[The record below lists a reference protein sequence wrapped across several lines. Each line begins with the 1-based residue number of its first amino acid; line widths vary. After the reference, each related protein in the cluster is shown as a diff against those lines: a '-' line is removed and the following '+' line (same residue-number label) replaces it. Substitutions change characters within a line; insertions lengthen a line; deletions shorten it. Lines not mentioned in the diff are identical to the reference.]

1 MTHRNPTQ
9 TPPDSELPLE
19 PDAIDRI
26 LRTGVLDVT
35 RNPEAVDDLVQ
46 GAWVRLLEQLPRLRD
61 VDPPALGAYIRRLAR
76 GAAIDALRA
85 EGAVKRGGR
94 AEITAPANLDLLH
107 SSQPDPEKI
116 TLDRERLRHT
126 LQQAAGRGRKTRPV
140 LELLFLRGLSPDAA
154 AERLGISRH
163 TVYSTLNRARARLQ
177 SPA

>member
-1 MTHRNPTQ
+1 MTHRKTTQ
-9 TPPDSELPLE
+9 TQPDTELPLE

-26 LRTGVLDVT
+26 LRAGVLSVT
-35 RNPEAVDDLVQ
+35 RCPETIDDLVQ

-61 VDPPALGAYIRRLAR
+61 IDPPALEAYIRRLAR
-76 GAAIDALRA
+76 GAAIDTLRA

-94 AEITAPANLDLLH
+94 TKITTPASLDLLH
-107 SSQPDPEKI
+107 SRQPDPEKV
-116 TLDRERLRHT
+116 TLDRERLRNT
-126 LQQAAGRGRKTRPV
+126 LQQAAGRGPKTRPI

-154 AERLGISRH
+154 AERLGISRL